1 MALFS
6 SQLRSWAGS
15 SALLLLSL
23 AGAAPAAM
31 GNEPGKEVRYEHLYG
46 GELYQRMEQ
55 RPLAWLPL
63 GVLER
68 HGDHLPWGL
77 DGLKAH
83 AVCLYLA
90 ERQGG
95 VVLPAS
101 HLAGVHGDRDSSQS
115 EAEYRALYRGYG
127 DFIYTEGMFRSFLL
141 ETFDGLANI
150 GFKVIVAYTG
160 HYPEAQ
166 TRVLAASAEEFNRSG
181 KAVVIPFWEPLACG
195 EGDHGGKWESSIYL
209 ALRPDEVRLDAVR
222 EDDGSHPGYYRG
234 APVAAET
241 SPELGR
247 SALRMIEEY
256 LAPRID
262 RALGH

>member
-1 MALFS
+1 MALFGRRW
-6 SQLRSWAGS
+6 RSWAGS
-15 SALLLLSL
+15 PALLVMLSAGICL
-23 AGAAPAAM
+23 AEASG
-31 GNEPGKEVRYEHLYG
+31 EEVRYEHLYG
-46 GELYQRMEQ
+46 GELYQRMERQ
-55 RPLAWLPL
+55 PLAWLPL

-90 ERQGG
+90 ERRGG

-101 HLAGVHGDRDSSQS
+101 HLAGVHGDRDSSRS
-115 EAEYRALYRGYG
+115 EAEYRAIYRGYG

-209 ALRPDEVRLDAVR
+209 ALRPEEVRLDRVR

-256 LAPRID
+256 LAPRIE
-262 RALGH
+262 RALGR